1 MQSKPISPVNETFQ
15 THARCHLPCIQS
27 DRVGAPPEVESEHR
41 TKRLLGS
48 TNLRGLLLGRGLA
61 GLRWGLLLGLVCS
74 MQLAWATTWTG
85 KVSHVSDGDTLWVRP
100 QRTGAPRAVRIDGID
115 APELCQ
121 AHGERARAALAA
133 RVLGQQVQVR
143 VRGTDDYGRA
153 LARISL
159 QGQDIGAWLVAHGHA
174 WSYRHR
180 GHAGPYAAEEKQ
192 ARQRRLGLFAA
203 SRPENPR
210 DFRKRHG
217 PCH

>member
-1 MQSKPISPVNETFQ
+1 MSLSRKGCALPSYGW
-15 THARCHLPCIQS
+15 HARL
-27 DRVGAPPEVESEHR
+27 
-41 TKRLLGS
+41 RLGL
-48 TNLRGLLLGRGLA
+48 LMLLLGGA
-61 GLRWGLLLGLVCS
+61 PLV
-74 MQLAWATTWTG
+74 WADTTWVG

-100 QRTGAPRAVRIDGID
+100 QRSGAPRAVRLNGID

-121 AHGERARAALAA
+121 AHGERARAALVA

-143 VRGTDDYGRA
+143 VRSKDDYGRA
-153 LARISL
+153 LARVSL
-159 QGQDIGAWLVAHGHA
+159 QGQDIGGWLVTQGHA

-180 GHAGPYAAEEKQ
+180 GRPGPYATEEKQ
-192 ARQRRLGLFAA
+192 ARGRRLGLFGA